1 MLRIY
6 TEHRVDS
13 TIQIKHLDKQ
23 KSQLTSEEV
32 NFNKQEDTIRLVRW
46 QELYPGLR
54 SFGQDLK
61 GMLSGK

>member
-32 NFNKQEDTIRLVRW
+32 NFDRQEETIRLVRW

-54 SFGQDLK
+54 SFAHEFK

>member
-6 TEHRVDS
+6 TEHRVAS

-23 KSQLTSEEV
+23 KSELTSEEV
-32 NFNKQEDTIRLVRW
+32 NFGKQEETIRLVRW

-54 SFGQDLK
+54 SFAHDIK